1 MGRMCVGLRLR
12 LHRWKGEVGSGQPEI
27 THSVPL
33 SHPRRFPLSATWLNG
48 SAFQLSLTTLL
59 HNILLSANINYFVSC
74 SHPPSHYGPCL
85 PWLPGYSEIPDT
97 GERQLEDRTSKA
109 SSSRLSSS
117 LRALHCPLFHP
128 VKLIYN
134 VSPTF
139 ATTPLFSGRSLV
151 RSYAT
156 HKSSGQPALIA
167 AHVVGYAGRRL
178 L

>member
-85 PWLPGYSEIPDT
+85 PWLPGHSEIPDT
-97 GERQLEDRTSKA
+97 CERHNSKIA
-109 SSSRLSSS
+109 SPRPAQAAFHQRFVHYIALSFILSNSSIMFHPPSPP
-117 LRALHCPLFHP
+117 LHCSP
-128 VKLIYN
+128 V
-134 VSPTF
+134 V
-139 ATTPLFSGRSLV
+139 
-151 RSYAT
+151 
-156 HKSSGQPALIA
+156 H
-167 AHVVGYAGRRL
+167 
-178 L
+178 